1 TGDRGAAS
9 ATGDSGA
16 AMACGYGGRAMA
28 AEGCAIFLTERND
41 DDEII
46 SVFAGIAGQDG
57 VDPMTWYSL
66 VNGKLVEV

>member
-1 TGDRGAAS
+1 
-9 ATGDSGA
+9 
-16 AMACGYGGRAMA
+16 MA